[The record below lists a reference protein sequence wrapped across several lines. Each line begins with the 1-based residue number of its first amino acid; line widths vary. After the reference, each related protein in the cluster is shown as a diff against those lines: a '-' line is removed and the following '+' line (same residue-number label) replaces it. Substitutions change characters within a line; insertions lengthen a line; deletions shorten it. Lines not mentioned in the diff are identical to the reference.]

1 MEKITGLLLPLNR
14 GRSRARGGGWRC
26 CAGCYGVGLGA
37 DLVLEGVPGDGEPFP
52 QALDAR
58 GDEDEGRGADELG
71 GGGSRRA
78 WR

>member
-1 MEKITGLLLPLNR
+1 VRGKGDGGAAPAATGRDL
-14 GRSRARGGGWRC
+14 
-26 CAGCYGVGLGA
+26 A

-52 QALDAR
+52 QALDTR
-58 GDEDEGRGADELG
+58 GDEDERRGADELG